1 MNKSLSGQGRG
12 QGDPRQWQKEN
23 PGNSGKFSV
32 WPHEEEEAGKK
43 LGNSN
48 QVCCRQA
55 VNCIFICPLNSELEC
70 TFT

>member
-32 WPHEEEEAGKK
+32 CGHMKRKRLERSLEILTRYAAGR
-43 LGNSN
+43 L
-48 QVCCRQA
+48 
-55 VNCIFICPLNSELEC
+55 
-70 TFT
+70 